1 MSARFVRAA
10 LVLLALP
17 AACAPQAPQSHADAI
32 TAETCRKRV
41 EAVYNVRNPGQ
52 VYNQDNYLTST
63 RDAPFGTS
71 GTIGVTS
78 RGLGGEYQRQ
88 QMLSDCIKGQGTIGP
103 TPAAPPEDQG
113 E

>member
-1 MSARFVRAA
+1 VRPPVACA

-17 AACAPQAPQSHADAI
+17 AACARQPAPSHADAI
-32 TAETCRKRV
+32 TADTCRKRV
-41 EAVYNVRNPGQ
+41 EAVYNARNPEQ

-71 GTIGVTS
+71 GTIGVTT

-103 TPAAPPEDQG
+103 TPAAPPADQG